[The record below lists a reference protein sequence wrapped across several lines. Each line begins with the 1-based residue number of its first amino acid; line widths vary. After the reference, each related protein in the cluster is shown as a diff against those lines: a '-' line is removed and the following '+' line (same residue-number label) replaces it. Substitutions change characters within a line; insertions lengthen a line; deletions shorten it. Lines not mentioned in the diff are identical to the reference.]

1 MPKVSYELRDEPP
14 DFKKCTI
21 CGEKAEGGCIPL
33 GTLCGQHV
41 KEWKDM
47 TLKTFW
53 SKKNVE
59 SN

>member
-14 DFKKCTI
+14 DLKKCTM

-33 GTLCGQHV
+33 GPLCGQHG
-41 KEWKDM
+41 KERKDM
-47 TLKTFW
+47 VLKICW
-53 SKKNVE
+53 SKENVE